1 MEKQNLIQENV
12 VLGLL
17 AEMVWDEALRT
28 FRKKRLY
35 EEIDRA
41 LAENNQE
48 RFFTLTEE
56 LRNLLDDERT

>member
-17 AEMVWDEALRT
+17 AELVLDEALRA

-48 RFFTLTEE
+48 QFFTLTEE
-56 LRNLLDDERT
+56 LRSLLEYERT